1 MLILLLAVTGF
12 TQSTDDRSADEI
24 VRTYNQYA
32 MKQDWSGVA
41 ALIHPDSL
49 SQFRIMLNLMTEKN
63 PGMLSLFGIK
73 SKKEFSEL
81 SNAQVFEKLFA
92 YVRKSSPEAASAM
105 NSMNTAILGAVDE
118 IPDLRHY
125 VFRTTFSYGDT
136 SISIVDL
143 YSLKRVGESWRVIMK
158 DGEMEA
164 LMTALSKTP
173 PPPKPKGK
181 ATKRKSN

>member
-1 MLILLLAVTGF
+1 MKIIFISVLILLLAVTAF

-49 SQFRIMLNLMTEKN
+49 SQFRVMLKLMTEKT
-63 PGMLSLFGIK
+63 PGMLSQFGIK

-92 YVRKSSPEAASAM
+92 YVRKSSPEATSAM
-105 NSMNTAILGAVDE
+105 NSMNITVIGAVDE
-118 IPDLRHY
+118 LPDLRHY
-125 VFRTTFSYGDT
+125 VFRTRFRYEDT
-136 SISIVDL
+136 TISIVDL
-143 YSLKRVGESWRVIMK
+143 YSLKRVEEHGVS
-158 DGEMEA
+158 
-164 LMTALSKTP
+164 
-173 PPPKPKGK
+173 
-181 ATKRKSN
+181 